1 MSGMDVRRIVG
12 LNIRKHRI
20 GSALSQEELASRMGV
35 EQFYISGLEA
45 GRRNP
50 TLVTLWRAAD
60 ALGIAPAKLFDERGQ
75 HAELPAKKRVKK
87 KAHSR

>member
-1 MSGMDVRRIVG
+1 MDVRRIVG

-20 GSALSQEELASRMGV
+20 ASALSQEELASRMGV

-60 ALGIAPAKLFDERGQ
+60 ALGIVPAKLFDERGQ
-75 HAELPAKKRVKK
+75 SAELPAKKRAKK
-87 KAHSR
+87 RVASR